1 MAEMNPVRPQDPTAQ
16 SDAQTTAMTTA
27 STTAVTRPLTLAEAT
42 RSAARQ
48 IDDAVAQAYLDFR
61 RTYYHDAN
69 PTLDSIP
76 AHNEE
81 VLRTESGTIAEQTL
95 RFVPRMIRELPLLRD
110 MINHLQW
117 EVDIHSLTEQERI
130 ELHNMTMVFLHGIDG
145 GVQPWYV
152 DWVLRVMQA
161 LHYVEHP
168 DYYLAFPWQGLLYRS
183 PEELAAFEQA
193 VTNNDVN
200 AIIAEMQR
208 IGNGLVEALHDPLGV
223 QPKLCFSGP
232 NGERN
237 RVVFTLKTSAA
248 LALGAYLAYDLARD
262 LLRPDHRQTPVSV
275 IQGFP
280 EALAG
285 HVLPER

>member
-1 MAEMNPVRPQDPTAQ
+1 MAEMNPIEPR
-16 SDAQTTAMTTA
+16 DANSPSGTQPAP
-27 STTAVTRPLTLAEAT
+27 TAVTRPLTLAEAT
-42 RSAARQ
+42 RSAAQQ
-48 IDDAVAQAYLDFR
+48 IEDKVAAAYLDFR

-76 AHNEE
+76 AHSDEIM
-81 VLRTESGTIAEQTL
+81 RTEEGTIAADTL
-95 RFVPRMIRELPLLRD
+95 RLVPNMIRQLPLLRD

-130 ELHNMTMVFLHGIDG
+130 ELHNQTMVFLHGIQD

-161 LHYVEHP
+161 LQYVEHP
-168 DYYLAFPWQGLLYRS
+168 DYYLAFPWQGILYRK
-183 PEELAAFEQA
+183 PEELAAFAKAAQ
-193 VTNNDVN
+193 TGDVGV
-200 AIIAEMQR
+200 IISEIQR
-208 IGNGLVEALHDPLGV
+208 IGNGLIEALNNPLGV

-237 RVVFTLKTSAA
+237 RAIFTLKTTAA
-248 LALGAYLAYDLARD
+248 LALGAYLAFDFARD
-262 LLRPDHRQTPVSV
+262 LLRPDHHQPPVSV

-280 EALAG
+280 KELAN

>member
-1 MAEMNPVRPQDPTAQ
+1 MAEINPAGPQDAGSPSSAQ
-16 SDAQTTAMTTA
+16 QAP
-27 STTAVTRPLTLAEAT
+27 TAVTRPLTLAEAT
-42 RSAARQ
+42 RPAAQQ
-48 IDDAVAQAYLDFR
+48 IEDKVAQAYLDFR
-61 RTYYHDAN
+61 RAYYHDAN

-76 AHNEE
+76 AHSDE
-81 VLRTESGTIAEQTL
+81 VLRTEEGTIAFDTL
-95 RFVPRMIRELPLLRD
+95 RLVPKLIKELPLLRD
-110 MINHLQW
+110 LVNHLQW

-130 ELHNMTMVFLHGIDG
+130 ELHNMTMVFLHGVQD

-161 LHYVEHP
+161 LQYVEHP
-168 DYYLAFPWQGLLYRS
+168 DYYLAFPWQGILYRK
-183 PEELAAFEQA
+183 PNELTAFANA
-193 VTNNDVN
+193 VANNDVGP
-200 AIIAEMQR
+200 IVAEMQR
-208 IGNGLVEALHDPLGV
+208 IGNSLVEALNNPLGV

-237 RVVFTLKTSAA
+237 RTIFTLKTTAA
-248 LALGAYLAYDLARD
+248 LALGAYLAFDLARD
-262 LLRPDHRQTPVSV
+262 LLRPDHHKPPVSV